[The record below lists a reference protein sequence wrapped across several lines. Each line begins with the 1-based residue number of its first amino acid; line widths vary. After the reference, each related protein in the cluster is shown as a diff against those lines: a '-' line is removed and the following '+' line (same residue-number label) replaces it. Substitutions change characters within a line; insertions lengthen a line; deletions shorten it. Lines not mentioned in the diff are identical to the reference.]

1 MTQYVQLH
9 LTNGRYEIGSMKVQD
24 IEIPYENERGK
35 LYRFFEI
42 LPGLLSLLVFL
53 TPIFLGIF
61 YVSAAAFFII
71 IYVIILLIRAS
82 AMSMR
87 VIEGYGNVKKARK
100 VDWESLLKD
109 FYNPEGV
116 AGRYALA
123 KNSLLKAHV
132 GNMKRLHRGKLIDML
147 PDEVFQVVIVATY
160 NESQAIIHP
169 TIEHVIDS
177 NGFSNRRTILFM
189 AYEERASEQKKRET
203 LETLN
208 LFKNKFYHAE
218 AVEHTLTPGE
228 IPGKGANATH
238 TARRVAAWARE
249 QGIDPSRVLVTV
261 LDADNR
267 TDKNFFSLLTYV
279 YLSAEN
285 RKQKSYQPVAL
296 YNNNIWDVP
305 AIMRICAI
313 SNTYFHLGNSMR
325 PHALRNFSAHAQ
337 SLDALIDTDFWSV
350 RTIVEDGHQFW
361 RTYFRY
367 DGDHEVLPLYV
378 PIYQDA
384 VYAGGLLKTTMA
396 QFKQIRR
403 WTYGASDVAY
413 VATRAFSVK
422 NKVPKVDALFK
433 LSRLLE
439 SHVGWATS
447 APLILLSGWIPLFL
461 NRNANRNIVAQ
472 RLPQIVSSVNTIALV
487 ALLLVVYIGL
497 ATLPKRPPHHKRR
510 RAIGFLWQWILTPV
524 VGVLFNSVA
533 AINSQAH
540 LAFKRYIGVFDVTE
554 KAVKT
559 KKDTKTEL

>member
-1 MTQYVQLH
+1 M
-9 LTNGRYEIGSMKVQD
+9 NIQD
-24 IEIPYENERGK
+24 IEIPQPSERGR

-42 LPGLLSLLVFL
+42 LPGLLSLMLFL
-53 TPIFLGIF
+53 TPVLLGIF
-61 YVSAAAFFII
+61 FVTAAAVFII
-71 IYVIILLIRAS
+71 IYVLVLFIRAT
-82 AMSMR
+82 AMTRR
-87 VIEGYGNVKKARK
+87 VKEGYGNVKKARK
-100 VDWESLLKD
+100 VDWEALLKD
-109 FYNPEGV
+109 FYNP
-116 AGRYALA
+116 AKAAFLHAHA
-123 KNSLLKAHV
+123 KNTLVKAHIR
-132 GNMKRLHRGKLIDML
+132 NMGRLHKRGLIDML
-147 PDEVFQVVIVATY
+147 PDNVLQVVIIATY

-177 NGFSNRRTILFM
+177 NGFKDRKTILFL
-189 AYEERASEQKKRET
+189 AYEERANDQKKQET
-203 LETLN
+203 LDTLN
-208 LFKNKFYHAE
+208 QYKDKFYYAE

-238 TARRVAAWARE
+238 TARRVQEWVRE

-267 TDKNFFSLLTYV
+267 PDKNYFSLLTYV

-305 AIMRICAI
+305 AIMRLCAI

-367 DGDHEVLPLYV
+367 DGDHEVLPIYA

-384 VYAGGLLKTTMA
+384 VYAGRRWKTAKA

-403 WTYGASDVAY
+403 WTYGASDIAY
-413 VATRAFSVK
+413 VATRAFSIK
-422 NKVPKVDALFK
+422 NDVPKFDALLKFG
-433 LSRLLE
+433 RLLE

-447 APLILLSGWIPLFL
+447 APLILLSGWIPLYL
-461 NRNANRNIVAQ
+461 NTNAKHNIVAQ
-472 RLPQIVSSVNTIALV
+472 RLPQIVSGINTIALI
-487 ALLLVVYIGL
+487 ALMFVVYIGL
-497 ATLPKRPPHHKRR
+497 ATLPKRPVHHKRR
-510 RAIGFLWQWILTPV
+510 RAIGFLWQWILTPI
-524 VGVLFNSVA
+524 VGVIFNSAA

-540 LAFKRYIGVFDVTE
+540 LAFKKYIGVFDVTDKE
-554 KAVKT
+554 VKAGGKRP
-559 KKDTKTEL
+559 EL